1 MKNLFFLFALLFA
14 IQAHAHGGDEHKDHA
29 HAAPSTVLETA
40 SAVPTLRA
48 ESEQFELVARLYED
62 ELGIYID
69 RWVSNVPL
77 LHAEV
82 EVEVNGRKAIA
93 KFHED
98 HGDYAVNDPELLKS
112 LHAAGVHSLVFTIIA
127 AAPPQGAPGGS
138 LAGKETDLLTGE
150 LHVREADALTAI
162 SKKSGGWLLIGAV
175 VAAIV
180 IGCGLGVYHL
190 LRARKEG
197 ST

>member
-1 MKNLFFLFALLFA
+1 MQMKNVFFVLAMLFAA
-14 IQAHAHGGDEHKDHA
+14 HVHAHGGDEHKDHA

-69 RWVSNVPL
+69 RWSSNVPL

-82 EVEVNGRKAIA
+82 EVEVNGRKAVA

-98 HGDYAVNDPELLKS
+98 HGDYAINDPELLKS
-112 LHAAGVHSLVFTIIA
+112 LHAAGEHSLVFTIV
-127 AAPPQGAPGGS
+127 
-138 LAGKETDLLTGE
+138 AGKESDLLTGE
-150 LHVREADALTAI
+150 LHVHEADPIDALT
-162 SKKSGGWLLIGAV
+162 KKTGGRVLIGVFAAV
-175 VAAIV
+175 IL

-197 ST
+197 SV

>member
-1 MKNLFFLFALLFA
+1 MKTIIAWLLLSCGTISLGWA
-14 IQAHAHGGDEHKDHA
+14 GGDHSDHA
-29 HAAPSTVLETA
+29 HADPATVLETS

-69 RWVSNVPL
+69 RWSSNVPL
-77 LHAEV
+77 LHAEI
-82 EVEVNGRKAIA
+82 EVEANGMKAVA

-98 HGDYAVNDPELLKS
+98 HGDYAVSDPGLLKS

-127 AAPPQGAPGGS
+127 AVPPQGSQGGK
-138 LAGKETDLLTGE
+138 LADKETDLLTGE
-150 LHVREADALTAI
+150 LHVHEADAMTAI

-175 VAAIV
+175 AAVIF

-197 ST
+197 SV

>member
-1 MKNLFFLFALLFA
+1 MKNLFFLLALLFA
-14 IQAHAHGGDEHKDHA
+14 AQAHAHGGDEHKEHA
-29 HAAPSTVLETA
+29 HAAPSTVLQTT

-69 RWVSNVPL
+69 RWSSNVPL
-77 LHAEV
+77 LHAEI
-82 EVEVNGRKAIA
+82 EVEVNGMKAAA

-98 HGDYAVNDPELLKS
+98 HGDYAVSDPELLKS

-127 AAPPQGAPGGS
+127 AGPPQGPQGGK
-138 LAGKETDLLTGE
+138 LADKETDLLTGE
-150 LHVREADALTAI
+150 LQVHEADAMTAI
-162 SKKSGGWLLIGAV
+162 SKKSGGWLLIGAF
-175 VAAIV
+175 AAVIV

-197 ST
+197 SA

>member
-1 MKNLFFLFALLFA
+1 MKKLLFVLVMLFAA
-14 IQAHAHGGDEHKDHA
+14 QVHAHGGDDHKDHA

-82 EVEVNGRKAIA
+82 EVELNGMKAVA

-98 HGDYAVNDPELLKS
+98 HGDYAINDPEMLKA
-112 LHAAGVHSLVFTIIA
+112 LHAAGEHALIFTIV
-127 AAPPQGAPGGS
+127 
-138 LAGKETDLLTGE
+138 AGKESDLLTGE
-150 LHVREADALTAI
+150 LHVHEAGAMDALT
-162 SKKSGGWLLIGAV
+162 KKTGGRLLIGAI
-175 VAAIV
+175 AAV
-180 IGCGLGVYHL
+180 LLIGCGLGVYHL

-197 ST
+197 SA

>member
-1 MKNLFFLFALLFA
+1 MKKILFLMALAFAAQL
-14 IQAHAHGGDEHKDHA
+14 HAHGGDDHKDHA

-48 ESEQFELVARLYED
+48 ESEQFELVARLYAD

-69 RWVSNVPL
+69 RWASNVPL
-77 LHAEV
+77 LNAEV
-82 EVEVNGRKAIA
+82 ELEVNGRKAVA

-98 HGDYAVNDPELLKS
+98 HGDYAVSDPEVLKA
-112 LHAAGVHSLVFTIIA
+112 LHAAGEHSLMFTIV
-127 AAPPQGAPGGS
+127 
-138 LAGKETDLLTGE
+138 AGKESDLLTGE
-150 LHVREADALTAI
+150 LHVEATDAMQALT
-162 SKKSGGWLLIGAV
+162 GGTGGRLLIAAFAAV
-175 VAAIV
+175 IL

-197 ST
+197 AA